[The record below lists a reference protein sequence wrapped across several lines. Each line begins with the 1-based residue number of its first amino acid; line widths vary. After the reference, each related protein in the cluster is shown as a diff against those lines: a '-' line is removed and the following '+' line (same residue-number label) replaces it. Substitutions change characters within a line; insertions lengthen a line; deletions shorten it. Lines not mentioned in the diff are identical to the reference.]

1 MYLDRIIT
9 KEEKEKFGKS
19 LKDHQKAYVTGNF
32 TVLDKA
38 ILEHNIIAA
47 STVYEAITIKSLA

>member
-19 LKDHQKAYVTGNF
+19 LKDHQKK
-32 TVLDKA
+32 LMLLE
-38 ILEHNIIAA
+38 ILP
-47 STVYEAITIKSLA
+47 Y